1 MQQPQRWVI
10 TGPEA
15 RDFGLGVDADPLE
28 RIKRRL
34 NVRPCMYAWHED
46 ERQTCE
52 ELLHRLESAARAR
65 RFVSYAEFVRGIT
78 FNLHRRDGSVEVRV
92 IDVER
97 PRQGDEDVI
106 DDYARYLGAA
116 SCRDSGVLLNALV
129 VPVKHR
135 ARPTKGFCEWAGMFG
150 LSLDWTRPY
159 DDRFIAAWGKAV
171 GAVHERYQPQ
181 RPPDVE
187 RSPIVGNPYSI
198 IR

>member
-1 MQQPQRWVI
+1 MPQLERWVI
-10 TGPEA
+10 TGPGA

-34 NVRPCMYAWHED
+34 NARPCMYAWHED
-46 ERQTCE
+46 ERKTCE
-52 ELLHRLESAARAR
+52 ELLRRLESAARAR

-78 FNLHRRDGSVEVRV
+78 FKLHGRDESVEIRV
-92 IDVER
+92 IDTER
-97 PRQGDEDVI
+97 PRHGDEDVI

-116 SCRDSGVLLNALV
+116 SYRDSGVLLNALV

-135 ARPTKGFCEWAGMFG
+135 ARPTKGFCEWAGIFG

-171 GAVHERYQPQ
+171 DAVHERYQTH

-187 RSPIVGNPYSI
+187 RTASIGNPHSI